1 MRLQLRSGWW
11 LGALGLL
18 MGHLTMGGQEPI
30 TGRDGGLVGLLEGK
44 RVLFLG
50 DSITQDGRYVSFVGY
65 YLNRLFPEKQFN
77 IYSLGLGSETVSGLS
92 EEGHAGGA
100 FPRPCLFD
108 RLGGVLAK
116 VKPEVVFACYGMNDA
131 IYMPLDA
138 GRFAAFKGGVRR
150 LMADCREA
158 GVEQIFL
165 VTPPIYDD
173 AGGEG
178 AKGYDEVL
186 GAYGDWEL
194 TLAQA
199 GVWVIDLHG
208 QMRAA
213 RDGRTEVF
221 SPDKVHPGDDGHL
234 VMAKV
239 ILAALGVEV
248 PTQDTT
254 GVLSDPLYK
263 AVDRLRRHRWE
274 GWMRHIGYTREKT
287 VEPQDLGDTEGVAN
301 VIQQEIDELRR

>member
-1 MRLQLRSGWW
+1 MLI
-11 LGALGLL
+11 
-18 MGHLTMGGQEPI
+18 GHLTMGGQEAI

-65 YLNRLFPEKQFN
+65 YLNQLFPEKQFN

-116 VKPEVVFACYGMNDA
+116 LKPEVVFACYGMNDA

-138 GRFAAFKGGVRR
+138 GRFAAFKRGVRR
-150 LMADCREA
+150 LIADCREA
-158 GVEQIFL
+158 GVEEIFL

-173 AGGEG
+173 SGGEG

-186 GAYGDWEL
+186 GVYGDWEL

-199 GVWVIDLHG
+199 GVRVIDLHG
-208 QMRAA
+208 PMRAA
-213 RDGRTEVF
+213 RDGRAEVF
-221 SPDKVHPGDDGHL
+221 SPDKVHPGDEGHL

-239 ILAALGVEV
+239 VIEALGVEV
-248 PTQDTT
+248 PAQAIAD
-254 GVLSDPLYK
+254 VLSDPLYV
-263 AVDRLRRHRWE
+263 AVDRLRRHRWD

-287 VEPQDLGDTEGVAN
+287 VEPQDLGDTEDVAKA
-301 VIQQEIDELRR
+301 IRQEIDDLRR